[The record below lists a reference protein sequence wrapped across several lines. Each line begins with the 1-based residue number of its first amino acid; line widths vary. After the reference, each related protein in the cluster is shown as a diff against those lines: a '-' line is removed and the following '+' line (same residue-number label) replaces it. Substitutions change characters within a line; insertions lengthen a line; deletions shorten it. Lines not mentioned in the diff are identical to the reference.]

1 MATSVLAR
9 PFFLSVYGDNMIAGV
24 SATFRTGASH
34 AMERG
39 AVLQDATALHIIMG
53 RSHPLF
59 PKKRPSVSSQI
70 ATLRRLLYGWESN
83 ERETG
88 EWFKKAAEV
97 RSARIP
103 VAEDS
108 QILGRVSFP

>member
-1 MATSVLAR
+1 MTLATSVLAR
-9 PFFLSVYGDNMIAGV
+9 PFFLSVFGDNMIAGV
-24 SATFRTGASH
+24 SATFRTGSSH

-39 AVLQDATALHIIMG
+39 AIVQDTTALHMIMG
-53 RSHPLF
+53 RAHPQA
-59 PKKRPSVSSQI
+59 PEKRPSVSSQI

-97 RSARIP
+97 LFQLQPARF
-103 VAEDS
+103 
-108 QILGRVSFP
+108 LN